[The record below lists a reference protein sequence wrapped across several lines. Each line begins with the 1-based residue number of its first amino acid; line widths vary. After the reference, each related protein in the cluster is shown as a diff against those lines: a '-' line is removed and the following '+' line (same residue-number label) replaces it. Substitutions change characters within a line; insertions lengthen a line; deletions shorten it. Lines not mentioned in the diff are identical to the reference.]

1 LRKYSISK
9 VLMMILNK
17 LKVRISNFLK
27 NFNQINKNSNI
38 HKTAKI
44 CRSYI
49 NAKSNIGANSNIK
62 DSRLNGTIAV
72 GRKSSIDTSTINGNI
87 KTNDNC
93 KLYCCT
99 LSGNIEIGKFS
110 SLWGPNLDIIT
121 KDQKVIIGN
130 FCSIARN
137 VSIQT
142 YNHNY
147 KKPTTYLIGQNIFNE
162 KWGNEFPS
170 KGDIIIMND
179 VWIGSHSV
187 IINGV
192 TIHNGSIVAANSVV
206 TKDVPPY
213 AIVAGSPA
221 KIIGYRFDEEKI
233 KYLENLS
240 WWDWSLEKIKENK
253 SFFGV
258 EFEQIKK

>member
-1 LRKYSISK
+1 
-9 VLMMILNK
+9 MI
-17 LKVRISNFLK
+17 R
-27 NFNQINKNSNI
+27 
-38 HKTAKI
+38 A
-44 CRSYI
+44 
-49 NAKSNIGANSNIK
+49 
-62 DSRLNGTIAV
+62 
-72 GRKSSIDTSTINGNI
+72 
-87 KTNDNC
+87 
-93 KLYCCT
+93 
-99 LSGNIEIGKFS
+99 LSGNIETGKYS
-110 SLWGPNLDIIT
+110 SLWGPNLDILT
-121 KDQKVIIGN
+121 KNQKVSIGS

-192 TIHNGSIVAANSVV
+192 TIHNGSVVAANSVV

-221 KIIGYRFDEEKI
+221 KVIGYRLDEQKI

-240 WWDWSLEKIKENK
+240 WWDWPLEKIKENK
-253 SFFGV
+253 SFFEV

>member
-1 LRKYSISK
+1 
-9 VLMMILNK
+9 M
-17 LKVRISNFLK
+17 RIKKFINDFLK
-27 NFNQINKNSNI
+27 NGNEI
-38 HKTAKI
+38 HKSVDIDKNVKI
-44 CRSYI
+44 RGSYI
-49 NAKSNIGANSNIK
+49 SELTIIGSNSKINNSRINGHVNIGSNSFLET
-62 DSRLNGTIAV
+62 SQLNGIIQT
-72 GRKSSIDTSTINGNI
+72 GT
-87 KTNDNC
+87 NC
-93 KLYCCT
+93 KLYKCI
-99 LSGNIEIGKFS
+99 LSGNIEIGNYS
-110 SLWGPNLDIIT
+110 SLWGPNLDILT
-121 KDQKVIIGN
+121 KSKKVSIGN

-162 KWGNEFPS
+162 KWENEFPS

-187 IINGV
+187 ILNGV

-221 KIIGYRFDEEKI
+221 KVIRYRFKQEKI
-233 KYLENLS
+233 DELEKLS
-240 WWDWSLEKIKENK
+240 WWDWPLEKIKENK
-253 SFFGV
+253 SFFQT
-258 EFEQIKK
+258 EID